1 MWCVQFLSAFQ
12 NLVFTCSLEV
22 RYIHVMSKLQKKKK
36 NMQSY
41 GSNIFMNCICE
52 YEYDGILVTMNF
64 LTNILKVALVA
75 PLFRILLMYRLLQ
88 G

>member
-1 MWCVQFLSAFQ
+1 
-12 NLVFTCSLEV
+12 
-22 RYIHVMSKLQKKKK
+22 
-36 NMQSY
+36 MQSY